1 MPIIHFDAQAIDVST
16 TGYAKIASLCAVTRT
31 PDERRDAILDV
42 LFDEGLLCDVCGMA
56 VATKQAQWHEDVRL
70 CGDCATDEPNDE
82 EPPHDDAP
90 PTTFPGDPG
99 YDHDLPF

>member
-1 MPIIHFDAQAIDVST
+1 MPTIHFDEQPISISQQ
-16 TGYAKIASLCAVTRT
+16 GYAKIAALSAVTHT

-42 LFDEGLLCDVCGMA
+42 LFDEGLLCDICGMA

-70 CGDCATDEPNDE
+70 CEDCATDEPNDE
-82 EPPHDDAP
+82 EPPHDDGP

-99 YDHDLPF
+99 YDHGLLF

>member
-1 MPIIHFDAQAIDVST
+1 MPIIHFDAQSIDVST

-42 LFDEGLLCDVCGMA
+42 LFDEGLLCDICGMA
-56 VATKQAQWHEDVRL
+56 VATKQAQWHEDVRV

-82 EPPHDDAP
+82 EPPHDDGP
-90 PTTFPGDPG
+90 PTTFPGDRG
-99 YDHDLPF
+99 YDHGLLF